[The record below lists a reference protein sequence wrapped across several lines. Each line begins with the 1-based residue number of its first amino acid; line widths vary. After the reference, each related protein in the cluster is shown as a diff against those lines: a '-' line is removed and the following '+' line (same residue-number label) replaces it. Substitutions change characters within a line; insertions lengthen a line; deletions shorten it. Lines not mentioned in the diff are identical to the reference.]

1 MNTHKALI
9 LMKMLL
15 INSLFFI
22 MVGCNTNIER
32 NTKKIGY
39 KSIDTI
45 TQSDSVYILSRILN
59 SPEVF
64 NSIVRYNP
72 TKSLKIVRNDILK
85 NDYQFE
91 VSGKKVVYVDF
102 DSSATKLT
110 IWNKPVYYAVIKQFK
125 VEGNRG
131 RGEILF
137 NSYGQYIEFEF
148 IKNKKPVLTEIS
160 ISQF

>member
-1 MNTHKALI
+1 
-9 LMKMLL
+9 
-15 INSLFFI
+15 

-39 KSIDTI
+39 KNADTI

-59 SPEVF
+59 SPEVY

-72 TKSLKIVRNDILK
+72 AKSLKIVRNDILK

-91 VSGKKVVYVDF
+91 VSGKKVLYVDF
-102 DSSATKLT
+102 DSSSIKLT
-110 IWNKPVYYAVIKQFK
+110 IWNKPVYYAIVKQFK
-125 VEGNRG
+125 VEGNKV

-137 NSYGQYIEFEF
+137 NSYGQYVEFEF
-148 IKNKKPVLTEIS
+148 VKNEKLVLKEFS